1 MKTSLSRRLLAE
13 FVGTAA
19 LLAVIV
25 GSGHMG
31 EMLAQGNAAIALL
44 ANSTA
49 TGLALYVLIVM
60 FAPISGAHFNPVV
73 SLALAL
79 RRAID
84 WREVLGYVPVQ
95 IGGAIAGVVLAH
107 LMFGL
112 DPISLGVKVRN
123 GPALWLSET
132 VATIGL
138 LLTILLGH
146 RARPAQVPALVG
158 AYIAA
163 AYWFT
168 ASTAFANPAVT
179 IARSLTTTF
188 AGIRPID
195 VPGFVAAQLLGLA
208 SRWRCHW
215 RWHWSGHHDRRVRT
229 RHERDRRTR
238 SRGSCGDWRT
248 GRRLDPL
255 QLPAAS
261 SPASILVPCSRS
273 TPMRTCCR
281 RSGRTSPRNMA
292 TTASR

>member
-1 MKTSLSRRLLAE
+1 MSAPLSRRLLAE
-13 FVGTAA
+13 FIGTAA

-31 EMLAQGNAAIALL
+31 EILAQGNAAIALL

-49 TGLALYVLIVM
+49 TGLALYVLIVL

-79 RRAID
+79 RKAIS
-84 WREVLGYVPVQ
+84 WREMLAYLPAQVC
-95 IGGAIAGVVLAH
+95 GAIAGVVLAH
-107 LMFGL
+107 AMFGL
-112 DPISLGVKVRN
+112 DPVAFGIKART
-123 GPALWLSET
+123 GPAMWLSET

-146 RARPAQVPALVG
+146 RARPAQVPGLVG

-179 IARSLTTTF
+179 IARALTTTF

-195 VPGFVAAQLLGLA
+195 IPGFIAAQLVGVALALGL
-208 SRWRCHW
+208 
-215 RWHWSGHHDRRVRT
+215 
-229 RHERDRRTR
+229 ERLL
-238 SRGSCGDWRT
+238 T
-248 GRRLDPL
+248 GRFR
-255 QLPAAS
+255 
-261 SPASILVPCSRS
+261 VSR
-273 TPMRTCCR
+273 T
-281 RSGRTSPRNMA
+281 TSQ
-292 TTASR
+292 

>member
-1 MKTSLSRRLLAE
+1 MRAPLPRRLLAE
-13 FVGTAA
+13 FIGTAA

-49 TGLALYVLIVM
+49 TGLALYVLIVL
-60 FAPISGAHFNPVV
+60 FAPISGAHFNPAV
-73 SLALAL
+73 SLALVL
-79 RRAID
+79 RRAMG
-84 WREVLGYVPVQ
+84 WREMLAYLPVQ
-95 IGGAIAGVVLAH
+95 IFGAILGVVLAH

-112 DPISLGVKVRN
+112 DPVAIGTRVRT
-123 GPALWLSET
+123 GPGLWLSET
-132 VATIGL
+132 VATVGL

-179 IARSLTTTF
+179 IARALTTTF

-195 VPGFVAAQLLGLA
+195 VPGFILAQLLGTVVALPLA
-208 SRWRCHW
+208 AALGGRSQP
-215 RWHWSGHHDRRVRT
+215 VRK
-229 RHERDRRTR
+229 
-238 SRGSCGDWRT
+238 RG
-248 GRRLDPL
+248 
-255 QLPAAS
+255 
-261 SPASILVPCSRS
+261 
-273 TPMRTCCR
+273 
-281 RSGRTSPRNMA
+281 
-292 TTASR
+292 

>member
-1 MKTSLSRRLLAE
+1 MRAPLSRRLLAE
-13 FVGTAA
+13 FIGTAA

-49 TGLALYVLIVM
+49 TGLALYVLIVL
-60 FAPISGAHFNPVV
+60 FAPISGAHFNPAV
-73 SLALAL
+73 SLVLAL
-79 RRAID
+79 RRAIG
-84 WREVLGYVPVQ
+84 WREMLAYLPMQ
-95 IGGAIAGVVLAH
+95 ILGAILGVVLAH

-112 DPISLGVKVRN
+112 DPVAIGTRVRT

-132 VATIGL
+132 VATVGL

-179 IARSLTTTF
+179 IARALTTTF
-188 AGIRPID
+188 AGIRPMD
-195 VPGFVAAQLLGLA
+195 VPGFILAQMIGIVLGLPLA
-208 SRWRCHW
+208 AWLV
-215 RWHWSGHHDRRVRT
+215 GH
-229 RHERDRRTR
+229 
-238 SRGSCGDWRT
+238 
-248 GRRLDPL
+248 
-255 QLPAAS
+255 
-261 SPASILVPCSRS
+261 
-273 TPMRTCCR
+273 
-281 RSGRTSPRNMA
+281 PRPPQQHA
-292 TTASR
+292 